1 MPIKDTYK
9 VRSGDRITRIA
20 TNYSVTVQGIVDANP
35 QIFTPARI
43 AETNRLIG
51 DQVFP
56 PGEMLIFAGEMLN
69 IPTGFVD
76 DLAEEQT
83 IRVDAADE
91 LTILIDGKKCPLP
104 HIFEFIEYFDT
115 CSDSFNIVY
124 PYDPS
129 IKNPAYRVN
138 INDFKTKGLPD
149 IKIYIGEDPVLTGS
163 IEIPSNRVTSSSVTQ
178 TIAGRSKTFL
188 LEKSDVLP
196 SIQREFID
204 LTLLEIARLVTRA
217 YSIDTEISDNV
228 DQGEIFPKVN
238 IEDNEKP
245 YNFIARLSRERSA
258 IATKTPAGKC
268 LITKAIKSDP
278 VANFK
283 IEVAGKNIG
292 ARTGGKLFQFIG
304 VQSLEFTFDTSELFG
319 TYIGKGQT
327 TDDQN
332 LTETVAS
339 QVLLQQSV
347 KILSFQDADSFNL
360 SSLTAW
366 EEQKAVREFYKNA
379 IPFPDWINP
388 NNGRRWTVGE
398 TITLEALEA
407 GIEEPIEMLVRF
419 IKFTKDVNDKRIAVL
434 NLIPTGVYL

>member
-9 VRSGDRITRIA
+9 VRSGNRITRIA
-20 TNYSVTVQGIVDANP
+20 TNYNVTTQNIIDANP

-51 DQVFP
+51 DEVFP
-56 PGEMLIFAGEMLN
+56 PGEVLIFAGEILN

-76 DLAEEQT
+76 ELGDEQT

-104 HIFEFIEYFDT
+104 HKFELIEYFDT
-115 CSDSFNIVY
+115 CSDSFSITY
-124 PYDPS
+124 PYEPS
-129 IKNPAYRVN
+129 IKNPAYRIN
-138 INDFKTKGLPD
+138 INDFKTKGLPQ
-149 IKIYIGEDPVLTGS
+149 IKIYIGEDPVLTGE
-163 IEIPSNRVTSSSVTQ
+163 IEIPSNQITPSATTQ
-178 TIAGRSKTFL
+178 TIGGRSRTFL
-188 LEKSDVLP
+188 LEKSDVMP

-204 LTLLEIARLVTRA
+204 LNLLEIAQLVTRP
-217 YSIDTEISDNV
+217 YSIDTIISEQV
-228 DQGEIFPKVN
+228 DIGDIFPKVN

-245 YNFIARLSRERSA
+245 YIFIARLARERSA
-258 IATKTPAGKC
+258 IVSKTATGKSF
-268 LITKAIKSDP
+268 ITKAVVSDP

-292 ARTGGKLFQFIG
+292 ARTGGKLFEFIG
-304 VQSLEFTFDTSELFG
+304 VQSLEFTFDTTSIFG

-339 QVLLQQSV
+339 KVLLQQSV
-347 KILSFQDADSFNL
+347 KIISFQDADNKNL
-360 SSLTAW
+360 GNLTAW

-379 IPFPDWINP
+379 IPFPDWLNP
-388 NNGRRWTVGE
+388 NNGRRWSAGE

-419 IKFTKDVNDKRIAVL
+419 VEFIKDVNDKRIAVL
-434 NLIPTGVYL
+434 NLIPIGVYL